1 MSLVPHFERTT
12 KNSTI
17 SHFLL
22 TLGYKLFSFYFP
34 LFLLEKGLSLPKVG
48 FVYLLIYLPMAMLSP
63 LVGSISGKT
72 NPFFLVISGIL
83 GYSLYSMGMLLLP
96 VSWFFYVL
104 QIILGISA
112 ALFFV
117 GNRVIFMAL
126 HLNKLTRA
134 FGWFHSASYYA
145 SGFAP
150 VIGAAVIF
158 LWGFNGVFILSILI
172 YFINILFT
180 FSSMPQKLNAQLT
193 VDSYANSLS
202 QFGQIIKRSF
212 APNILPVL
220 IFSLAILVLGGFYQS
235 FFLIFLKS
243 IGWGRTE
250 ILAYSS
256 LLSLISLPISLYGIR
271 MLFDSGIVEIIFIG
285 GIMFA
290 ISSLTIGLA
299 VPLAGFIGILILME
313 IGELGSFLSSSSR
326 SGFIS
331 KSFSFFPHGAAVL
344 DTIFSP
350 LGIVLGSF
358 FGALLIGH
366 IGYPGIFILGGILI
380 MFLAFFIKFPHPD
393 IVE

>member
-22 TLGYKLFSFYFP
+22 MLGYKLFSFYFP

-202 QFGQIIKRSF
+202 QFGQIIKKSF
-212 APNILPVL
+212 TPNIFPVL
-220 IFSLAILVLGGFYQS
+220 IFSLAILILGGFYQS

-250 ILAYSS
+250 ILAYS
-256 LLSLISLPISLYGIR
+256 
-271 MLFDSGIVEIIFIG
+271 
-285 GIMFA
+285 
-290 ISSLTIGLA
+290 
-299 VPLAGFIGILILME
+299 
-313 IGELGSFLSSSSR
+313 
-326 SGFIS
+326 
-331 KSFSFFPHGAAVL
+331 
-344 DTIFSP
+344 
-350 LGIVLGSF
+350 
-358 FGALLIGH
+358 
-366 IGYPGIFILGGILI
+366 
-380 MFLAFFIKFPHPD
+380 
-393 IVE
+393 

>member
-1 MSLVPHFERTT
+1 LM
-12 KNSTI
+12 
-17 SHFLL
+17 
-22 TLGYKLFSFYFP
+22 LGYKLFSFYFP

-202 QFGQIIKRSF
+202 QFGQIIKKSF
-212 APNILPVL
+212 TPNIFPVL
-220 IFSLAILVLGGFYQS
+220 IFSLAILILGGFYQS

-350 LGIVLGSF
+350 LGIASGSF
-358 FGALLIGH
+358 FGSLLIGH